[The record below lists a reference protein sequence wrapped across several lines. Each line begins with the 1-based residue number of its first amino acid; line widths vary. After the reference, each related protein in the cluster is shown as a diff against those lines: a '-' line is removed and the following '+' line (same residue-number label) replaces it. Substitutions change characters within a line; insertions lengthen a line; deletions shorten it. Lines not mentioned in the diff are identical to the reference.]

1 MFESIDLATLAQAV
15 TAVVAAGFALIK
27 AIGALIKIVSKKAA

>member
-1 MFESIDLATLAQAV
+1 MGNIDLGLVAQSI

-27 AIGALIKIVSKKAA
+27 AVAALIKLFKK